1 MESLTDIEK
10 NTVLNIFNYNL
21 EEGEYKFPSF
31 DDLLSKGEEL
41 KQEKILEQHINKIV
55 NHFKTAS
62 SNNVMSFMD
71 KYHDTDLF
79 IKKFRGKVSIN
90 QRNKKSKSNG
100 GGKKRPRSI
109 KRGKPKKGTSKKK
122 KRTNG
127 KR

>member
-1 MESLTDIEK
+1 MESLTDEEK
-10 NTVLNIFNYNL
+10 NTVLKIFNYNL
-21 EEGEYKFPSF
+21 EEGEYRFENFK
-31 DDLLSKGEEL
+31 DLLSKGEEL
-41 KQEKILEQHINKIV
+41 NQKEILEHHINKIV
-55 NHFKTAS
+55 NHFKTAI
-62 SNNVMSFMD
+62 SNNVMSFMG

-79 IKKFRGKVSIN
+79 IKKFRGDIE
-90 QRNKKSKSNG
+90 KSKSNG